1 MWTDGSKFAEQLL
14 LALFFFKCCF
24 YKTQIS
30 KKSKIFFIAISLCF
44 QRLAIELFRRQTSRS
59 SSPPDMRLTTGTTAS
74 ERDPRSVK
82 SDDDVQTSLS
92 NTKKG
97 DEEER
102 TQHDDSNVSTGHIRR
117 KIITIATIEISAL
130 FYFCRGKLWCC
141 RRFKRAHV
149 TITLAYVI

>member
-1 MWTDGSKFAEQLL
+1 M
-14 LALFFFKCCF
+14 FFVFE
-24 YKTQIS
+24 TIP
-30 KKSKIFFIAISLCF
+30 LCF

-102 TQHDDSNVSTGHIRR
+102 TQHDDSNVRMEHIHH
-117 KIITIATIEISAL
+117 KIITI
-130 FYFCRGKLWCC
+130 
-141 RRFKRAHV
+141 V
-149 TITLAYVI
+149 TIKQYSSISVEVRRDVAKDLKELMLQ